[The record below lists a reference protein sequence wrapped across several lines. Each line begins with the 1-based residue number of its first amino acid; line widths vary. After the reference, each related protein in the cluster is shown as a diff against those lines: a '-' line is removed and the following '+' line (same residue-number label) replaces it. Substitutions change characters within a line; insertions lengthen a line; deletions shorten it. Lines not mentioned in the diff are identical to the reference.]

1 MLLTVLATTLALQAV
16 APETTLEEEP
26 RELLGWTIAPPA
38 PIEGQE
44 TELDRL
50 SRSASGRGFTD
61 SVVAGV
67 RKDDR
72 IPVEVTLRGLDK
84 ITAQFTDMVVP
95 IGETVTFGTLTLVP
109 RTCSNRPPEEFP
121 ETAVFLEVYADEDDV
136 AGQRARV
143 AEEVLAEDELA
154 PLVAEED
161 LVPVIEADDSGSIP
175 VANMVMASI
184 DEALFGEAIFKGW
197 MFASSPSINAM
208 EHPTYDVWVINCT
221 MEDPEI

>member
-1 MLLTVLATTLALQAV
+1 MLLTVLATTIALQA
-16 APETTLEEEP
+16 AALEEEP

-38 PIEGQE
+38 PIEGRE

-50 SRSASGRGFTD
+50 SLSASGRGFTD
-61 SVVAGV
+61 SVSSGV
-67 RKDDR
+67 RQDDR
-72 IPVEVTLRGLDK
+72 TALEVTLRGLDK

-95 IGETVTFGTLTLVP
+95 IGDTATFGTLTLVP

-121 ETAVFLEVYADEDDV
+121 ETAVFLEVYADENDV

-143 AEEVLAEDELA
+143 AEDLLAENELA
-154 PLVAEED
+154 PLVAED
-161 LVPVIEADDSGSIP
+161 DAVPIVESEESPTIP
-175 VANMVMASI
+175 VSDMVMASI

-208 EHPTYDVWVINCT
+208 EHPTYDVWVIACT